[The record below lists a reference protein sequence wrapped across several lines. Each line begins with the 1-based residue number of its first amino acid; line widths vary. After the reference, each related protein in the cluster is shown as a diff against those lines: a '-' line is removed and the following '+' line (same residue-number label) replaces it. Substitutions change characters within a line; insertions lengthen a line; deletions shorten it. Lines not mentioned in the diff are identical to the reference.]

1 MEKEDFVNYRALV
14 LEVRQLRKQLT
25 VLEGSI
31 YSPKGQRFSHTP
43 RSASGQNR
51 TMDDVAAAHI
61 ALEEKY
67 RTALAE
73 QEARQLAIEEAIQ
86 SLENPVHR
94 LIMRHRYIDGM
105 GWRRICEKLR
115 ARGYSER
122 QVYRFHGEALLRLKE
137 V

>member
-14 LEVRQLRKQLT
+14 LEVKQLRKQLT
-25 VLEGSI
+25 VLESSI
-31 YSPKGQRFSHTP
+31 YSPKGQRFSQTP

-61 ALEEKY
+61 ALEDKY
-67 RTALAE
+67 RAALAQ
-73 QEARQLAIEEAIQ
+73 QEARQLAIETAIQ
-86 SLENPVHR
+86 SLGNPAHR
-94 LIMRHRYIDGM
+94 LIMRLRYIDGM
-105 GWRRICEKLR
+105 GWRRVCEKLQ

-122 QVYRFHGEALLRLKE
+122 QVYRLHGEALLKLKE